1 MRKAESSGN
10 FVIELIIGIVLVVSL
25 DSALIAVLNIS
36 LVRLTGNQLVDVLL
50 MSLLFFGLYMTK
62 VSLWLRVRLVSFIY
76 SFCK

>member
-1 MRKAESSGN
+1 MREAESSGN

-36 LVRLTGNQLVDVLL
+36 LARLTGNQLVDVLL
-50 MSLLFFGLYMTK
+50 MSLFFFGLYMTK

-76 SFCK
+76 RFCK

>member
-1 MRKAESSGN
+1 MREAESGSN

-25 DSALIAVLNIS
+25 DSALIELLNIS

-50 MSLLFFGLYMTK
+50 MSLFFFGLYMTK

-76 SFCK
+76 RFCK